1 LLVIFAQQL
10 YANPLKS
17 PRRLINNQ
25 TVDLSPLFKWWTNHT
40 SVRPLTGWVHITGP
54 IVGTNS
60 WGWIVTAKAEGP
72 NHFKAARDSADAPP
86 KDSGKILLQHPP
98 LQDLAEFQKLKAELD
113 TLNQNRKQL
122 LDQETQAKNQSEVI
136 AKERKSVGRNS
147 AEARELS
154 QENKQLNLASQQA
167 GSAIKQLDVR
177 IRPLKEKLATYPSSD
192 HYLVDCF
199 ALDTGQETQSLPV
212 YDHGSVFQ

>member
-1 LLVIFAQQL
+1 LC
-10 YANPLKS
+10 ANPLKS
-17 PRRLINNQ
+17 PRRLINHQ
-25 TVDLSPLFKWWTNHT
+25 TVDLSPLFKWWTNHS

-60 WGWIVTAKAEGP
+60 WGWIVEAKAEGP
-72 NHFKAARDSADAPP
+72 NRSYTARDSADSPR
-86 KDSGKILLQHPP
+86 KESGKLFLQHPP
-98 LQDLAEFQKLKAELD
+98 LQDLVEFQKLKAELD

-122 LDQETQAKNQSEVI
+122 LDQETQARNQSEVI
-136 AKERKSVGRNS
+136 AKEKKNVSRYS

-154 QENKQLNLASQQA
+154 QESKQWNLASQQA
-167 GSAIKQLDVR
+167 SSTIKQLDLR

-192 HYLVDCF
+192 RYLVDCF

-212 YDHGSVFQ
+212 YDHGAVFQ